1 MALPQPQSSTTS
13 TTEAMAKLIPQA
25 AEGEI
30 EKLQAIV
37 AKLKEELGS

>member
-13 TTEAMAKLIPQA
+13 ATEATAKLIPQV

-30 EKLQAIV
+30 EKLQAVV